1 MRKAREAIHT
11 VSTAAERSNKS
22 LSSLQEAAGEITA
35 LMGGIQSITEQ
46 TNLLALNATIEAARA
61 GEADKGFAVVASE
74 VKALTNQ
81 TARATEDLASR
92 IQTLQSEVDRIS
104 ANVSATK
111 DAIETGETT
120 LNTANDQIETAGVQM
135 NNVVSSMAE
144 VAQILDQQQGS
155 AREISSHVSGMAN
168 PAKENSST
176 LDEISASM
184 QESNDQLS
192 ESATKWFK
200 TSSGRSLCQMAK
212 IDHVLYKKRVVD
224 TVLGR
229 NDWKFHTVPDDHNCR
244 FGEWYDNISDPGLQ
258 KLEAFQS
265 LKAPHHNVHAT
276 AAEALKSVEK
286 GDNKGVVR
294 WASGK
299 RSGIEFEDWSS
310 HKLDTNH
317 PASVPGVLLSETVP
331 VRMRFL
337 SCG

>member
-1 MRKAREAIHT
+1 
-11 VSTAAERSNKS
+11 
-22 LSSLQEAAGEITA
+22 
-35 LMGGIQSITEQ
+35 
-46 TNLLALNATIEAARA
+46 
-61 GEADKGFAVVASE
+61 
-74 VKALTNQ
+74 
-81 TARATEDLASR
+81 
-92 IQTLQSEVDRIS
+92 
-104 ANVSATK
+104 
-111 DAIETGETT
+111 
-120 LNTANDQIETAGVQM
+120 
-135 NNVVSSMAE
+135 MAE